1 MTPALEVGG
10 RWDGGDGATGAG
22 LEVGGGVSWSNP
34 GAGLTMEA
42 RARALVAQAG
52 GMREW
57 GASGSL
63 RYAPGSDG
71 RGLSLALSPR
81 WGRAESGMERL
92 WDEGMAA
99 RTPSIDSGATGA
111 GLEAELGYGFRMQN
125 GAGVLT
131 PHAGFGY
138 EARGRRRYLLGTRF
152 EFGPGLSLNIEA
164 ERKESLPDHD
174 HGVRID
180 LRARW

>member
-1 MTPALEVGG
+1 M
-10 RWDGGDGATGAG
+10 
-22 LEVGGGVSWSNP
+22 SWSDP
-34 GAGLTMEA
+34 GAGLTVEA

-57 GASGSL
+57 GAAGSL
-63 RYAPGSDG
+63 RYAPGPDG
-71 RGLSLALSPR
+71 RGLSLALSPS

-99 RTPSIDSGATGA
+99 RAPSIDSGGATGA
-111 GLEAELGYGFRMQN
+111 GLEAELGYGFRMQD

-138 EARGRRRYLLGTRF
+138 EARGRRRYRLGTRF
-152 EFGPGLSLNIEA
+152 EFGSGLSLNLEA
-164 ERKESLPDHD
+164 ERKEGHAAPDH
-174 HGVRID
+174 GLKID